1 MKRYCFR
8 INHFIEKKRKWLGY
22 YTFEDYT
29 TRNGING
36 VIVTY
41 HEASQAEKD
50 RAMAEYMRNRLSAES
65 DESKGNS
72 SDSKTTL
79 LNRTYDIIQ
88 LIVGIS
94 VGKSGLDKIIG
105 AHAFLMYIEDPYGL
119 LGTWQN
125 DVMLDASGSYGAGT
139 FRQGSTNLIIPVFGV
154 TTPATITIDAYRR
167 FWFTGDIK
175 QILHT
180 YTYIIDKAVGSNIR
194 TLIFSRE
201 RRTRAAC
208 ALEASGV
215 LDQSGLFPGIKV
227 DRRPIMLKRFLDNFT
242 PQNNE
247 IIVPKDKS
255 SYELD
260 VYP

>member
-1 MKRYCFR
+1 M
-8 INHFIEKKRKWLGY
+8 GY
-22 YTFEDYT
+22 YTSEYYT

-36 VIVTY
+36 VIVIY
-41 HEASQAEKD
+41 HGASQAEID
-50 RAMAEYMRNRLSAES
+50 RAISEYMRNRLSAEN
-65 DESKGNS
+65 DESKGNF

-94 VGKSGLDKIIG
+94 VGRSGFDKIFG

-125 DVMLDASGSYGAGT
+125 DVMLDASGSYGDGT
-139 FRQGSTNLIIPVFGV
+139 FRQGYTNLIVPVFRV

-167 FWFTGDIK
+167 YWFTRNTN
-175 QILHT
+175 QTLYT
-180 YTYIIDKAVGSNIR
+180 YTYIIDEAVGSNIR

-201 RRTRAAC
+201 RRTLMAC

-215 LDQSGLFPGIKV
+215 LDQSGLFPGIRV
-227 DRRPIMLKRFLDNFT
+227 DRRPIVLKRFLDNFT

-247 IIVPKDKS
+247 IIVLKNKS
-255 SYELD
+255 SYDLD